1 MTSAKIIQ
9 LGALDDTDDEYM
21 NFIESLKD
29 EAVRAVFIVEK
40 KDGTVSVGTNSTDT
54 RDVFLDFFRLQQF
67 CQTLVNGATSYGD
80 ED

>member
-9 LGALDDTDDEYM
+9 LGGLDDSDDEYIA
-21 NFIESLKD
+21 FLDSLKED
-29 EAVRAVFIVEK
+29 AVRAVYIVEK

-54 RDVFLDFFRLQQF
+54 RDVLLDFFRLQQF
-67 CQTLVNGATSYGD
+67 CQTLVNGNTSYGD